1 MDQTYNRKTIRK
13 KIKRQ
18 AKDVLHRDLW
28 GNVGLI
34 APWMIVIYI
43 IFIYS
48 YVTTS
53 ITTGQNETPTG
64 QAVFE
69 VLFSFV
75 FAIITAY
82 TIYVAEYQ
90 SLKQMRDET
99 TTAKPVESWFKTYF
113 TKKWQK
119 TIWLS
124 IWMTFLFLVGWALLI
139 IFGRTGIGLS
149 SITMTL
155 YALNNISIPTFLVVA
170 FIISFIVFVVFG
182 IIYLMKQYKYIF
194 IPFVGLDSPST
205 KGFKLVAKSRE
216 LMKGHRWELFVMH
229 LSFFWWILLIGVTL
243 GLASFYVMPYIYLT
257 LAGYYDVINNTQKN
271 KATEVTD
278 KQGPIKAIVL
288 QPNST
293 Y

>member
-1 MDQTYNRKTIRK
+1 
-13 KIKRQ
+13 
-18 AKDVLHRDLW
+18 
-28 GNVGLI
+28 
-34 APWMIVIYI
+34 
-43 IFIYS
+43 
-48 YVTTS
+48 
-53 ITTGQNETPTG
+53 
-64 QAVFE
+64 
-69 VLFSFV
+69 
-75 FAIITAY
+75 
-82 TIYVAEYQ
+82 
-90 SLKQMRDET
+90 
-99 TTAKPVESWFKTYF
+99 
-113 TKKWQK
+113 
-119 TIWLS
+119 
-124 IWMTFLFLVGWALLI
+124 MTFLFLVGWALLI
-139 IFGRTGIGLS
+139 SFGRTGIGLS

>member
-1 MDQTYNRKTIRK
+1 MDQTYDRKAIRK
-13 KIKRQ
+13 KIKRH

-48 YVTTS
+48 YATTS
-53 ITTGQNETPTG
+53 VTTGQNETSTG
-64 QAVFE
+64 QTLFE
-69 VLFSFV
+69 ALFSIV

-90 SLKQMRDET
+90 SLKQMRDDT
-99 TTAKPVESWFKTYF
+99 VTAKPVESWFKTYF

-139 IFGRTGIGLS
+139 SLGRLGIGLS

-155 YALNNISIPTFLVVA
+155 YALSSISIPTFLVVA
-170 FIISFIVFVVFG
+170 FIISFIVFIVFG

-194 IPFVGLDSPST
+194 IPFVGLDNPST

-229 LSFFWWILLIGVTL
+229 LSFFWWFLLIGVTL

-257 LAGYYDVINNTQKN
+257 LAGYYDTINDMQKKKEAEVI
-271 KATEVTD
+271 AEPA
-278 KQGPIKAIVL
+278 PIKAVVL

>member
-1 MDQTYNRKTIRK
+1 MDQTYDRKAIRK
-13 KIKRQ
+13 KIKRH

-48 YVTTS
+48 YATAD
-53 ITTGQNETPTG
+53 ITTGQSETPIG
-64 QAVFE
+64 QELFE
-69 VLFSFV
+69 ALFSLI

-99 TTAKPVESWFKTYF
+99 TTAKPVESWFKTYL

-124 IWMTFLFLVGWALLI
+124 IWMTFLFLIGWALLI
-139 IFGRTGIGLS
+139 SFGHLGIGLS

-155 YALNNISIPTFLVVA
+155 YALSNISIPTFLVVS
-170 FIISFIVFVVFG
+170 FIISFIVFAVFG

-194 IPFVGLDSPST
+194 IPFVGLDNPST

-229 LSFFWWILLIGVTL
+229 LSFFWWFLLIGVTL

-257 LAGYYDVINNTQKN
+257 LAGYYDTINDMQK
-271 KATEVTD
+271 KKEAEAIAEPA
-278 KQGPIKAIVL
+278 PIKAVVL

>member
-1 MDQTYNRKTIRK
+1 MDQTYDRKAIRK
-13 KIKRQ
+13 KIKRH

-48 YVTTS
+48 YATTD
-53 ITTGQNETPTG
+53 ITAGQSETPIG
-64 QAVFE
+64 QGLFE
-69 VLFSFV
+69 ALFSLI

-99 TTAKPVESWFKTYF
+99 TTAKPVESWFKTYL

-124 IWMTFLFLVGWALLI
+124 IWMTFLFLIGWALLI
-139 IFGRTGIGLS
+139 SFGHLGIGLS

-155 YALNNISIPTFLVVA
+155 YALSNISIPTFLVVS
-170 FIISFIVFVVFG
+170 FIVSFIVFAVFG

-194 IPFVGLDSPST
+194 IPFVGLDNPST

-229 LSFFWWILLIGVTL
+229 LSFFWWFLLIGVTL

-257 LAGYYDVINNTQKN
+257 LAGYYDTINDMQKKKEAEVI
-271 KATEVTD
+271 AEPA
-278 KQGPIKAIVL
+278 PIKAVVL

>member
-1 MDQTYNRKTIRK
+1 MDQTYDRKAIRK
-13 KIKRQ
+13 KIKRH

-48 YVTTS
+48 YATTS
-53 ITTGQNETPTG
+53 VTTGQNETSTG
-64 QAVFE
+64 QTLFE
-69 VLFSFV
+69 ALFSIV

-90 SLKQMRDET
+90 SLKQMRDDT
-99 TTAKPVESWFKTYF
+99 VTAKPVESWFKTYF

-139 IFGRTGIGLS
+139 SLGRLGIGLS

-155 YALNNISIPTFLVVA
+155 YALSSISIPTFLVVA
-170 FIISFIVFVVFG
+170 FIISFIVFIVFG

-194 IPFVGLDSPST
+194 IPFVGLDNPST

-229 LSFFWWILLIGVTL
+229 LSFFWWFLLIGVTL

-257 LAGYYDVINNTQKN
+257 LAGYYDTINDMQK
-271 KATEVTD
+271 KKEAEIIAEPA
-278 KQGPIKAIVL
+278 PIKAVVL

>member
-1 MDQTYNRKTIRK
+1 MDQTYDRKAIRK
-13 KIKRQ
+13 KIKRH

-48 YVTTS
+48 YATTS
-53 ITTGQNETPTG
+53 VTTGQNETSTG
-64 QAVFE
+64 QALFE
-69 VLFSFV
+69 ALFSLI

-99 TTAKPVESWFKTYF
+99 TTAKPVESWFKTYL

-124 IWMTFLFLVGWALLI
+124 IWMTFLFLIGWALLI
-139 IFGRTGIGLS
+139 SFGHLGVGLS

-155 YALNNISIPTFLVVA
+155 YALSNISIPTFLVVS
-170 FIISFIVFVVFG
+170 FIISFIVFAVFV

-194 IPFVGLDSPST
+194 IPFVGLDDPST

-229 LSFFWWILLIGVTL
+229 LSFFWWFLLIGVTL

-257 LAGYYDVINNTQKN
+257 LAGYYDTINDIQK
-271 KATEVTD
+271 KKEAKVTE
-278 KQGPIKAIVL
+278 QPAPIKAVVL